1 MLKRDASSLFTELQ
15 LKLLRKIF
23 KLNLKDLEAS
33 PMPTTA
39 ARDMLSSPMKPR
51 RRQNKLRKC

>member
-1 MLKRDASSLFTELQ
+1 LFTELQ

-23 KLNLKDLEAS
+23 KLNLKDLEAL

-39 ARDMLSSPMKPR
+39 AKDMLSLHMKLR
-51 RRQNKLRKC
+51 RKQTKLRKC